1 VVGQRQGGVQAAG
14 AEVVVADLV
23 ERGGLW
29 CGREAGCRRE
39 QREQRDGEER
49 RRSRQLRG

>member
-23 ERGGLW
+23 QGGGLRS
-29 CGREAGCRRE
+29 GREAGCRRE

-49 RRSRQLRG
+49 RRSLQPRG